1 MCSSAQPDVSD
12 PAQQNAR
19 GMERGAGMRGAVAP
33 AHPPVIAPSSARN
46 IGDTGAGYQ
55 RHPDHQGDI
64 MLRRL
69 ILATTATLALATAAG
84 ANGEFPA
91 IIAGHVVIPAE
102 TFIDVPADA
111 PADLKVSGKF
121 AGGPTRVEALGAV
134 EGKSA
139 GRPTGVKFPFKGQPI
154 QGHSGIKTMADGTFW
169 VITDNGFGAKA
180 NSPDSALYLNQ
191 YRFNWQ
197 TGAAERL
204 KTVFLHDPD
213 KKVPFRIVHEG
224 TEKRYLTGS
233 DFDTE
238 GFQIIGDKIWIG
250 EEFGPYVI
258 RTDMNGKV
266 EAVFETMA
274 DGKPVRSPD
283 HYAVTTQ
290 NPGQAM
296 PATVN
301 LGRSRGYEGFAAS
314 KDGKFIYG
322 LLEGPLWDAEK
333 KDWEK
338 VDGRQALRVL
348 EFSVTEG
355 KWTGRHW
362 KYVLEEGATAIG
374 DFNMIDATTGLV
386 IERDNGEGTADKAC
400 PAGQRA
406 ETCFH
411 DLAKFKR
418 IVKIEL
424 SDANANG
431 PVRKIGYID
440 LMKMQDPDKKARKPL
455 NNGVYTFPFFTIE
468 NVDVVDDKHIVI
480 GNDNNLPFSSSRDPN
495 KADDNEFLLLNVE
508 GLLKA
513 K

>member
-1 MCSSAQPDVSD
+1 M
-12 PAQQNAR
+12 
-19 GMERGAGMRGAVAP
+19 
-33 AHPPVIAPSSARN
+33 
-46 IGDTGAGYQ
+46 
-55 RHPDHQGDI
+55 
-64 MLRRL
+64 RRL
-69 ILATTATLALATAAG
+69 ILATTATFALATAAA
-84 ANGEFPA
+84 ANQEFA
-91 IIAGHVVIPAE
+91 ATIAGHVVMPAE
-102 TFIDVPADA
+102 SFIDPPADA

-121 AGGPTRVEALGAV
+121 ANGPVRNEAIGSS

-139 GRPTGVKFPFKGQPI
+139 GRPTGVKLPFKGQPL
-154 QGHSGIKTMADGTFW
+154 QGHSGIKHMADGTYW
-169 VITDNGFGAKA
+169 VITDNGFGSKA
-180 NSPDSALYLNQ
+180 NSPDAALFLSQ
-191 YRFNWQ
+191 YRMNW
-197 TGAAERL
+197 AAGTVERL
-204 KTVFLHDPD
+204 KTIFLHDPD

-224 TEKRYLTGS
+224 SEKRYLTGA
-233 DFDTE
+233 DLDLE

-266 EAVFETMA
+266 EAFFETMA
-274 DGKPVRSPD
+274 DGKAVMSPD
-283 HYAVTTQ
+283 HFRVTTQ
-290 NPGQAM
+290 NPGQPM
-296 PATVN
+296 PANVN

-314 KDGKFIYG
+314 KDGKFLYG
-322 LLEGPLWDAEK
+322 LLEGALWDAEK

-338 VDGRQALRVL
+338 IDGRQVLRIL
-348 EFSVTEG
+348 EFSVAEQ

-362 KYVLEEGATAIG
+362 KYVLDQGATAIG

-406 ETCFH
+406 ENCFH

-418 IVKIEL
+418 VVKIEMND
-424 SDANANG
+424 SNVNG

-440 LMKMQDPDKKARKPL
+440 LMKIQDPDKKARKPL
-455 NNGVYTFPFFTIE
+455 NGGVYTFPFFTIE
-468 NVDVVDDKHIVI
+468 NVDVVDDKHIIV

-508 GLLKA
+508 ALLKA